1 MNVRGKNV
9 RGTNVRGTNVQ
20 GTIVRGTN
28 VLGAKAALHAFQATV
43 SEDLQ
48 LKCPERGCKTLKM
61 AVATVGIQ
69 EAIPERQCE
78 TVELKNQMLRPI
90 CM

>member
-1 MNVRGKNV
+1 MNVRGMNVRGTNVLGTNV
-9 RGTNVRGTNVQ
+9 RGTNVRGT
-20 GTIVRGTN
+20 R
-28 VLGAKAALHAFQATV
+28 AALHAFQAMV

-48 LKCPERGCKTLKM
+48 LKCAERGCKTLEM

-69 EAIPERQCE
+69 EAVPERRCE
-78 TVELKNQMLRPI
+78 PVELKNQMWRPM